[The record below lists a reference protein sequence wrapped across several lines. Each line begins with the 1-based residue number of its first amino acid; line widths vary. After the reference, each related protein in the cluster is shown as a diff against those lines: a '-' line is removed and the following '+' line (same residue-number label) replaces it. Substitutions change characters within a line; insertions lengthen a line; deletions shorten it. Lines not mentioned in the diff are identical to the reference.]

1 MRFGGTR
8 SRHRLPRSCRC
19 RSMHMKTTLS
29 LQVRVEYSSSV
40 SSRRVVVS
48 TFASLDITAVDK
60 SMSEWFLAQVDRTRD
75 VTVDLALPCN
85 SQCLIFWTFGER
97 KHSARQ
103 WLVMTSLMTE
113 LWKMKNSACLAG
125 YLFTFYRLN
134 GKKSKSLIHYW
145 GYPVLTLPRPLSM
158 IRHIHPLRY
167 VHVYV
172 FTYV

>member
-1 MRFGGTR
+1 MISGSGWSNTWCDSRFG
-8 SRHRLPRSCRC
+8 SP
-19 RSMHMKTTLS
+19 
-29 LQVRVEYSSSV
+29 LQ
-40 SSRRVVVS
+40 
-48 TFASLDITAVDK
+48 FPMLD
-60 SMSEWFLAQVDRTRD
+60 L
-75 VTVDLALPCN
+75 
-85 SQCLIFWTFGER
+85 WTFGER

-145 GYPVLTLPRPLSM
+145 DYPVLTLPRPLSM

-167 VHVYV
+167 VHVCV
-172 FTYV
+172 FIYGLTKDQPALRLTTHTRNNSNNIILLLLYSITVAVSVCMS